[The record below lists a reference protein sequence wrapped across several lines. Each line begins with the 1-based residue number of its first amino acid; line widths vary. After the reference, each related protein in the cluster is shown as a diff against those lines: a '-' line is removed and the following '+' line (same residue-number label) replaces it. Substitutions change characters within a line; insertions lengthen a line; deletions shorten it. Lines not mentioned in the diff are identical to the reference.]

1 MTPFIMFAPI
11 NIRTSSEKIWV
22 VFLIGERHIVGP
34 IHSWGSIKRKKDIKT
49 FFTLCFVNNI
59 YTKKHLSEKI

>member
-11 NIRTSSEKIWV
+11 NIWTSEKIWV

-34 IHSWGSIKRKKDIKT
+34 IHSWGSIEREKNIKI
-49 FFTLCFVNNI
+49 FFTLVFVNNI
-59 YTKKHLSEKI
+59 YTKNI